1 MTVHVDRAPGAV
13 CTHNVNWS
21 LVGRFLHN
29 GGRWDETTP
38 VFCSP
43 LTGFTLVE
51 YQGIAGDVIEQTIIS
66 ASYHAI
72 DPHVRGDSGT
82 PPDQE
87 ERWGCP

>member
-1 MTVHVDRAPGAV
+1 MWTDP
-13 CTHNVNWS
+13 
-21 LVGRFLHN
+21 LGRFARTASTGALLVAFSTTEE
-29 GGRWDETTP
+29 GGTRQHP
-38 VFCSP
+38 GFCSP

-51 YQGIAGDVIEQTIIS
+51 YQRIAGDVIEQTIIS